1 MWRKKTSRR
10 ERRRDQRT
18 RVRWVGRYLSEDNP
32 QSSWAPCAVENVSA
46 AGAGLMLHG
55 GMAVPVGHAILI
67 ELERIG
73 PTPVS
78 VRLRGTARSLTGP
91 TPDGAME
98 IGVQLHLDAP
108 HEQRIART
116 LFAGEAGR

>member
-1 MWRKKTSRR
+1 
-10 ERRRDQRT
+10 
-18 RVRWVGRYLSEDNP
+18 V
-32 QSSWAPCAVENVSA
+32 VENVSA

-55 GMAVPVGHAILI
+55 GMPVQVGQAVLI

-78 VRLRGTARSLTGP
+78 VRIRGTARSLGGP
-91 TPDGAME
+91 TADGAVD

-116 LFAGEAGR
+116 LFAG

>member
-1 MWRKKTSRR
+1 MLRGGRAV
-10 ERRRDQRT
+10 Q
-18 RVRWVGRYLSEDNP
+18 VG
-32 QSSWAPCAVENVSA
+32 Q
-46 AGAGLMLHG
+46 
-55 GMAVPVGHAILI
+55 AILI

-78 VRLRGTARSLTGP
+78 VRIRGTARSLSGP
-91 TPDGAME
+91 ATDGALE

-116 LFAGEAGR
+116 LFAG

>member
-1 MWRKKTSRR
+1 MWRKKTRRR
-10 ERRRDQRT
+10 ERRRERRT
-18 RVRWVGRYLSEDNP
+18 RVRWVGRYLAEGDP
-32 QSSWAPCAVENVSA
+32 QSSWAPCAVENISA

-55 GMAVPVGHAILI
+55 GVAVQVGQPILI

-78 VRLRGTARSLTGP
+78 VRIRGTVRSLGGS
-91 TPDGAME
+91 TPDGAMD

-116 LFAGEAGR
+116 LFAG

>member
-1 MWRKKTSRR
+1 
-10 ERRRDQRT
+10 
-18 RVRWVGRYLSEDNP
+18 
-32 QSSWAPCAVENVSA
+32 
-46 AGAGLMLHG
+46 MLHG
-55 GMAVPVGHAILI
+55 GVAVKVGHAILI

-78 VRLRGTARSLTGP
+78 ARLRGTARSLGGP
-91 TPDGAME
+91 NADGAME

-116 LFAGEAGR
+116 LFGG